1 MQKQSWLVV
10 ANGSE
15 ATFFKYTDEG
25 TSLQKIGGLG
35 NSFGRKQDKD
45 IVTDRPG
52 VMSGGG
58 SNIHGRDSMSVE
70 MSPTDKAR
78 ENFVKAVADELERA
92 RKQDKLQSIDIIA
105 EPKTMGLLRNN
116 FSSNLA
122 AMIDHTVSKD
132 ATSKD
137 NDELL
142 KLIKKH

>member
-25 TSLQKIGGLG
+25 KSLIKIGGLG
-35 NSFGRKQDKD
+35 NSFAHKQDKD
-45 IVTDRPG
+45 IVSDRPG
-52 VMSGGG
+52 VMSGGK
-58 SNIHGRDSMSVE
+58 NTHGRDSMSVE
-70 MSPTDKAR
+70 MSPIDKAR
-78 ENFVKAVADELERA
+78 ENFVKEVADQLEQA
-92 RKQDKLQSIDIIA
+92 RKKDKLQSVDIIA

-122 AMIDHTVSKD
+122 TLINHTVSKD
-132 ATSKD
+132 AILKD

-142 KLIKKH
+142 KLISKH